1 MRQSSFSKAA
11 SEPAPQRDAPTD
23 LIAWEMLASHLSGVG
38 MTLDPPPP
46 QRFTSGFGNLNYL
59 IYVDGQRAV
68 LRRPP
73 LGPLPPG
80 ANDMARESKIL
91 SSLWRD
97 FPLAPK
103 CLHFSDDAH
112 IIGAPFFIME
122 FREGIVIGGD
132 MPPALAGWQD
142 PDGASAGAVL
152 GQHMITTLVALHGI
166 DPASVGLDDLGRPE
180 GFLARTTNG
189 WAKRARL
196 SWDTEPPPVLDRVL
210 DWLGANQ
217 PSENPAAATLLHN
230 DFKLDNVILDPD
242 TLDPIAVIDWD
253 MGTRGDPLHDL
264 AVLLSYWTEADDP
277 PVMHELNQ
285 MPSAGFGFP
294 TRRQIAEAY
303 SAESGR
309 DLDGLRFFR
318 VLAVL
323 RLAVI
328 FMQLNR
334 RFRESGG
341 DPRFASFGELANGL
355 LSFADDV
362 SANRYF

>member
-180 GFLARTTNG
+180 GFLQRTISG
-189 WAKRARL
+189 WEKRAELAWQHRRPTAL
-196 SWDTEPPPVLDRVL
+196 NDILK
-210 DWLGANQ
+210 WLNANQ
-217 PSENPAAATLLHN
+217 PEDRAPTLIHN
-230 DFKLDNVILDPD
+230 DFKLDNFILSADRLAPVA
-242 TLDPIAVIDWD
+242 LIDWD
-253 MGTRGDPLHDL
+253 MGTRGDPLLDL
-264 AVLLSYWTEADDP
+264 AVLLSYWTEAGDP
-277 PVMHELNQ
+277 PGVKRLNQ
-285 MPSAGFGFP
+285 MPTTGHGFSS
-294 TRRQIAEAY
+294 RAEIAAQYARQ
-303 SAESGR
+303 SGC
-309 DLDGLRFFR
+309 DLSDFAFYR
-318 VLAVL
+318 VLALL
-323 RLAVI
+323 RLAVV
-328 FMQLNR
+328 FRQLYSRNR
-334 RFRESGG
+334 DSGAA
-341 DPRFASFGELANGL
+341 DPRFENFDQLADDL
-355 LSFADDV
+355 LSFSVDV
-362 SANRYF
+362 MRGRIN

>member
-1 MRQSSFSKAA
+1 MPFNETFTPFKPPERAVAQDWPSLGEHLKSAGMVLDAA
-11 SEPAPQRDAPTD
+11 
-23 LIAWEMLASHLSGVG
+23 
-38 MTLDPPPP
+38 DPPR
-46 QRFTSGFGNLNYL
+46 QFDSGFGNLNYR
-59 IYVDGQRAV
+59 IVVDGSPVV

-73 LGPLPPG
+73 MGPVNPG
-80 ANDMARESKIL
+80 SNDMLREGRIL
-91 SSLWRD
+91 SRLWRE
-97 FPLAPK
+97 FPLAPR
-103 CLHFSDDAH
+103 CLHVCEQPDVL
-112 IIGAPFFIME
+112 GAPFILMQY
-122 FREGIVIGGD
+122 RPGRVIGGSFPSD
-132 MPPALAGWQD
+132 LAD
-142 PDGASAGAVL
+142 RLNAGAFI
-152 GQHMITTLVALHGI
+152 GERLVATLAELHAI
-166 DPASVGLDDLGRPE
+166 DPAAVDLDTLGRPE
-180 GFLARTTNG
+180 GFLERTTNG